1 MKHFIA
7 FIICVLAAV
16 LHTAQAKIEAVW
28 SSDYALPGEEVVL
41 VIQRIHD
48 NNNTP
53 TSIIRVSDLKLKN
66 AGLARHSNFQNHH
79 FTEPVYDADNK
90 VIGRVE
96 GVLKHIEVSRT
107 GIVECADI
115 EVTLSNGQKEIVP
128 VPALPVYSSGELKP
142 VTVREAGVP
151 EFTFYTIWRHNQPE
165 KCYVGQSIH
174 ASVKILVPTNY
185 LSNNLPKTISK
196 LVTAGDFHSPIQG
209 GSNDILKQKW
219 PLRNRKI
226 KIRNQ
231 EWYVLD
237 LEGDFILKSSD
248 NAQDQYQVFTIL
260 PCEFTFDT
268 THTDSKGFTVNSKG
282 KQRIELNLP
291 ALTFEKPLPLP
302 PNPPA
307 DFCGQTGKFKLSAS
321 TDAKELAINEPITVQ
336 VTVKGNGMLEKV
348 TCPTLRDAR
357 NWQLTSPSQQ
367 IITSPDGEPVAVV
380 FTVNLRPTA
389 EVSGI
394 PAFSMSYFNADEG
407 DYATAVSQ
415 PIGLP
420 WKETETSGSGQ
431 VVAPNTPPPAGKV
444 PVEELADIYHF
455 MPDAT
460 ENGNGAGIT
469 LPRSIWYLLYLPG
482 LGIILWMLGKKAY
495 SAWAENSGNRNKNKE
510 LNRIANEEEP
520 AAFLKGI
527 GAFIEKNIPTAATNE
542 ELQAILRK
550 RDTEVFRPDASTY
563 LSKEEKTTML
573 KTVRK
578 ALSCIITTM
587 VLLCTFTQ
595 VCPAEDMAMKYYHRG
610 QYSKALKILEEEQQ
624 AGTDTRDRG
633 ELLYNIG
640 NCKYRLNKPGE
651 AALYY
656 ARALQETPDLAEAK
670 ANLAFIQRKEGAI
683 LPQMKGADKVFTYL
697 SYPQLWLCT
706 VVCTA
711 ILLLSIALKL
721 LLKGKLRRTVNAT
734 LGVSLLLSILCLVD
748 YIYYSTRSIPDLTA
762 TPPHDLAYITQ
773 STVART
779 AAIDT
784 AEKVIDLPA
793 STPVRVIATR
803 GNQCYVET
811 FTGVRGWIAS
821 DTAATLTPAPAESQP
836 LLIRFK

>member
-1 MKHFIA
+1 MRHFIA
-7 FIICVLAAV
+7 FSIFILAAV

-48 NNNTP
+48 TINNP

-66 AGLARHSNFQNHH
+66 AKLVKQSGFQNHH
-79 FTEPVYDADNK
+79 FTESVYDDSKK

-96 GVLKHIEVSRT
+96 GMLKHIEVSRA
-107 GIVECADI
+107 GKVECADI
-115 EVTLSNGQKEIVP
+115 EVTLSNGQKEIVQ
-128 VPALPVYSSGELKP
+128 VPALPVCASNELKP
-142 VTVREAGVP
+142 ITVKEDGVP
-151 EFTFYTIWRHNQPE
+151 EFTCYAIWKHNQQK
-165 KCYVGQSIH
+165 KCYVGQAVH
-174 ASVKILVPTNY
+174 ASLKILVPTNY
-185 LSNNLPKTISK
+185 LSHNLPKNISK

-219 PLRNRKI
+219 PLRNRKVV
-226 KIRNQ
+226 IRNQ

-248 NAQDQYQVFTIL
+248 DAQERYQILTIL
-260 PCEFTFDT
+260 PCEFMFDT
-268 THTDSKGFTVNSKG
+268 THINNKGFSVNSKS
-282 KQRIELNLP
+282 KQRIELQLP
-291 ALTFEKPLPLP
+291 ALNLESPQPLP

-307 DFCGQTGKFKLSAS
+307 DFCGLAGKFNIS
-321 TDAKELAINEPITVQ
+321 TTSDAKELAINETITVQ
-336 VTVKGNGMLEKV
+336 VTVKGTGMLENV

-357 NWQLTSPSQQ
+357 DWKQSTPTQQ
-367 IITSPDGEPVAVV
+367 IIKSPDGEPVAVV
-380 FTVNLRPTA
+380 FSVSMRPIA

-394 PAFSMSYFNADEG
+394 PAFSMSYLNTDDG

-415 PIGLP
+415 PISLP
-420 WKETETSGSGQ
+420 WKETETTGSGQ

-460 ENGNGAGIT
+460 EGGNEAGIT

-482 LGIILWMLGKKAY
+482 VGIILWMIGKNVYA
-495 SAWAENSGNRNKNKE
+495 AWAKNSGNRNKNKE
-510 LNRIANEEEP
+510 LNRISNEDDP

-527 GAFIEKNIPTAATNE
+527 GAFIEKNIPTAASND
-542 ELQAILRK
+542 ELRAILRK
-550 RDTEVFRPDASTY
+550 RDTEVFRPDATPH
-563 LSKEEKTTML
+563 LTKEEKTTML

-578 ALSCIITTM
+578 VLSCIITAM
-587 VLLCTFTQ
+587 VLLCSITQ
-595 VCPAEDMAMKYYHRG
+595 ICTAEDLAMKHYNHG
-610 QYSKALKILEEEQQ
+610 QYHKALKILEEEQL
-624 AGTDTRDRG
+624 AGTNTRDRG

-640 NCKYRLNKPGE
+640 NCKYRLNQPGE

-706 VVCTA
+706 VIFTA
-711 ILLLSIALKL
+711 ILLLSIALRL
-721 LLKGKLRRTVNAT
+721 LLKGKLRRTINAT
-734 LGVSLLLSILCLVD
+734 LSVSLLLSILCLVD
-748 YIYYSTRSIPDLTA
+748 YIYYSTRAIPDLTA
-762 TPPHDLAYITQ
+762 TPPHDLAYITRA
-773 STVART
+773 TVART
-779 AAIDT
+779 AAVDT

-793 STPVRVIATR
+793 STPVRIIATR
-803 GNQCYVET
+803 GNQRYVET

-821 DTAATLTPAPAESQP
+821 DAATTLATSPGNAQP